1 MSAAPREALGTL
13 ARMRGVRS
21 ALLATEHDGLAAAAI
36 SVVGVDEDALAA
48 FAMALLRRARLANG
62 VAGYGE
68 THFLALDAD
77 RGRLFVAAG
86 REVAVVVLGEPS
98 ANTGLLRVA
107 MQRVLGALE

>member
-1 MSAAPREALGTL
+1 MNVMPRDALGAL
-13 ARMRGVRS
+13 ARMRGVRA
-21 ALLATEHDGLAAAAI
+21 ALLTTEHDGLAAAGV

-68 THFLALDAD
+68 THFLALDAE

-98 ANTGLLRVA
+98 ANTGQVRVA
-107 MQRVLGALE
+107 MQRALGSLE